1 MSFAEH
7 FQNGETWKRGAYM
20 LLFAVIY
27 ALAELV
33 AWGVALFQFGSKLVT
48 GDINPRLVD
57 FGQRLSTYIYQL
69 LVYVTFKSDDKPYP
83 FSDWPAA

>member
-1 MSFAEH
+1 M
-7 FQNGETWKRGAYM
+7 
-20 LLFAVIY
+20 
-27 ALAELV
+27 
-33 AWGVALFQFGSKLVT
+33 
-48 GDINPRLVD
+48 NPRLVD